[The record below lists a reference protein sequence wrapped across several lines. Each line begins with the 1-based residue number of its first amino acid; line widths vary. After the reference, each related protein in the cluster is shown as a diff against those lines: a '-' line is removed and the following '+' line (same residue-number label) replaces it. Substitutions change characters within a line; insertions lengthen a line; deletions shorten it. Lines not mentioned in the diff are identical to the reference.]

1 MGFDGCVVPEALRPY
16 VDWVTGMAWPEGDP
30 EKCFRIADA
39 CVAAAHRLTADTG
52 AADLVTAGLVGDR
65 WDGAAQQAFAARVR
79 VRVGGRRADLVETLI
94 ETAVAYNGVGVTI
107 QYAQRMITFIVIT
120 LLATLPLLILNAPW
134 MLRSYLQ
141 VARMSALQIA
151 RMTLTLVGFFA
162 AFGGG
167 LDWLTQY
174 SQVRGGRRDG
184 IDREQLL
191 LAVRDGAINGALT
204 GLLGGALG
212 RLATPAL
219 RAGIA
224 REEAVFRE
232 KMLALLTRTAPG
244 QALQYGVAGS
254 ATTAVSL
261 TLDGR
266 PLDWRL
272 ILTSGTSA
280 ALGADGQHL
289 ATPGLTGSPPGRG
302 TALAG
307 TADPDGAVPGRTS
320 EPPGPVD
327 QSPSRTGPGQAR
339 PEPPPPAAAPEAG
352 LRPDGRFPPPA
363 TDPAARPSSLTG
375 TARPASAETSGGAPV
390 VRPPEGGGPEAAR
403 GGTGP
408 EPSPPVRRPR
418 GDVVADHRPRRA
430 LVLARPPSPGRPGR
444 NPCPPARDPRPPA
457 MREP

>member
-30 EKCFRIADA
+30 ERCFRIADA

-52 AADLVTAGLVGDR
+52 AMDPAAALVGDR
-65 WDGAAQQAFAARVR
+65 WDGAAQRAFAARVR
-79 VRVGGRRADLVETLI
+79 VTVGGRRAALVETLI

-107 QYAQRMITFIVIT
+107 QHAQRMITFIVIL

-151 RMTLTLVGFFA
+151 KMTLTLIAFFA
-162 AFGGG
+162 AFGAG
-167 LDWLTQY
+167 LEWLTQY
-174 SQVRGGRRDG
+174 TQIRGGRRDE

-224 REEAVFRE
+224 REEALFGE
-232 KMLALLTRTAPG
+232 KLLALLTRTAPG
-244 QALQYGVAGS
+244 QAVQYGIAGS

-261 TLDGR
+261 TLDGK

-307 TADPDGAVPGRTS
+307 AF

-327 QSPSRTGPGQAR
+327 QALSRTGPGQAR
-339 PEPPPPAAAPEAG
+339 PEPQIPAAAPGAG
-352 LRPDGRFPPPA
+352 LRPDGPFPA
-363 TDPAARPSSLTG
+363 TDPAARPTRLTG
-375 TARPASAETSGGAPV
+375 AARPA
-390 VRPPEGGGPEAAR
+390 
-403 GGTGP
+403 
-408 EPSPPVRRPR
+408 
-418 GDVVADHRPRRA
+418 
-430 LVLARPPSPGRPGR
+430 
-444 NPCPPARDPRPPA
+444 
-457 MREP
+457 